1 MEYLTFQKSNCKN
14 CHKCIRHCPVKSIRF
29 TGNQA
34 HVIPEECILCGKC
47 YVICPQNAKRIVDET
62 EIASVLLGGD
72 APVYASVAPSFAAYF
87 NGAGIGGV
95 RRALQAL
102 GFADA
107 EETALGA
114 TVVKRAYER
123 IAREGASDVVLTSC
137 CHTVNLLV
145 EKYYPELSGLLAPVV
160 TPMQAHCADIRR
172 RHPGA
177 KTVFI
182 GPCLSKKDEANVS
195 DVDAALTFEE
205 LAAMLDKA
213 GVPRPAAGKG
223 ESEGEKEP
231 DDAGDESLA
240 RIFPTDG
247 GILKTMLERNP
258 AYTYLSVCGVENCMA
273 VLDDIRAGGVHR
285 CFIEMSACAGSC
297 VGGPIMEKHHCSPL
311 RDYQAVA
318 SYAGSKDFAVPQPAP
333 EALAAGHA
341 PIELTRAMPGQAE
354 IEEILHK
361 MGKLSPEDELNCG
374 TCGYN
379 TCREKAVA
387 VYQGK
392 AEITMCLP
400 YLMEKT
406 ERFTD
411 NILDN
416 TPNGILVVN
425 EAFEVQQ
432 INQAAMRMLRVRS
445 RGDVMG
451 GPLIRLLDPTDFIR
465 ALDSGT
471 SIVNKRDY
479 YAELASYL
487 ELTIV
492 HDKKSGNLIGLF
504 RDVTAE
510 ENAHKS
516 REALCR
522 QTVETADQVVDK
534 QMRIVQ
540 QIASL
545 LGETAAETKIALTKL
560 KESITDENDQ

>member
-62 EIASVLLGGD
+62 EIVSVLLKGD

-87 NGAGIGGV
+87 AGIGISGL
-95 RRALQAL
+95 RRALQKL
-102 GFADA
+102 GFDDA

-114 TVVKRAYER
+114 TMVKREYER
-123 IAREGASDVVLTSC
+123 IVREGAQDVVLTSC

-145 EKYYPELSGLLAPVV
+145 EKYYPELAGCLAPVL
-160 TPMQAHCADIRR
+160 TPMQAHCADIRAR
-172 RHPGA
+172 RPEA
-177 KTVFI
+177 KVVFI
-182 GPCLSKKDEANVS
+182 GPCLSKKDEANAS
-195 DVDAALTFEE
+195 DLDAALTFEE

-213 GVPRPAAGKG
+213 GVVPEP
-223 ESEGEKEP
+223 EP
-231 DDAGDESLA
+231 DETDESLA

-247 GILKTMLERNP
+247 GILKTMLYKNP
-258 AYTYLSVCGVENCMA
+258 AYTYLAVDGVESCMA
-273 VLDDIRAGGVHR
+273 MLDDIRAGGVHR
-285 CFIEMSACAGSC
+285 CFIEMSACVGSC
-297 VGGPIMEKHHCSPL
+297 VGGPIMEKHHRSPL
-311 RDYQAVA
+311 RDYQAVD
-318 SYAGSKDFAVPQPAP
+318 SYAGGRDFPIAQPAP
-333 EALAAGHA
+333 ERMAAEHA
-341 PIELTRAMPGQAE
+341 PVELARQMPGKIE
-354 IEEILHK
+354 IEEILRK

-416 TPNGILVVN
+416 TPNGVLVIN

-432 INQAAMRMLRVRS
+432 INRSAMKMLRVNARS
-445 RGDVMG
+445 DVMG
-451 GPLIRLLDPTDFIR
+451 EPLIRIMDPSDFIH
-465 ALDSGT
+465 ALDGNRN
-471 SIVNKRDY
+471 IVNKRDY
-479 YAELASYL
+479 YAELGSYL

-510 ENAHKS
+510 ENQKKS
-516 REALCR
+516 KEDLSR
-522 QTVETADQVVDK
+522 QTVETADRVVDK

-560 KESITDENDQ
+560 KESIRDENEQ